1 MTRFLTENEMEDII
15 DFIKPNK
22 NIPTETANSIVRIA
36 KEKLRSQLKKQ
47 QIYPEIIPELKKQ
60 LEKDYNE
67 SMIHPGESVGI
78 LAAQSIGEKN
88 TQNTLNSIDWA
99 EKIIYSKN
107 NNMIVEPIGKMIDNL
122 LLKFPDNIEKIEKN
136 RTEYLKLCDDD
147 YFIPSCDEE
156 GNTGWYK
163 IEAITKHLPVGK
175 LVKVTTESGR
185 TVIATQSKSFLVWNE
200 DEQKFLATAGSDVK
214 VGDILPTTQNLSR
227 LNIKTQEFFDYKD
240 VKINLDRE
248 FGFFIGLYLS
258 GDYENLLCDVKI
270 KDHFDKLKDCYK
282 IDFDELLEYITV
294 SGTNIPSFSYNSSD
308 DHIKGLL
315 SGFFRNCSY
324 NNGSILCYSYYED
337 IINGIM
343 FLLTYY
349 GIFGFFTKCEDDL
362 VYKLEIKEYNTEIL
376 EKNILEEIWKDIPDE
391 FKLSNNKIENLEWC
405 TNSENVNH
413 SLNLKN
419 VLQKSILQIDIK
431 DKTIINKFSSFVEA
445 SNTLKICN
453 SGIKACVYN
462 KQKTSHGFICKY
474 CDEENIQ
481 KFCVNFDKIINIE
494 YINSKSKYVYDL
506 TVEKT
511 RNFQIF
517 NGLNVRDTFH
527 KAF

>member
-1 MTRFLTENEMEDII
+1 MTRCLTEDEMENTI

-22 NIPTETANSIVRIA
+22 NIPIETANSIVRIA
-36 KEKLRSQLKKQ
+36 KKKMRSQLKEI
-47 QIYPEIIPELKKQ
+47 QIYPEMIPILKKK
-60 LEKDYNE
+60 LEKNYQE

-88 TQNTLNSIDWA
+88 TQSTLNSLGSS

-107 NNMIVEPIGKMIDNL
+107 NNMIVEAIGRMIDNL
-122 LLKFPDNIEKIEKN
+122 LVKFPDNIEKIIEN

-147 YFIPSCDEE
+147 NYFIPSCDED
-156 GNTGWYK
+156 GNTDWYR

-185 TVIATQSKSFLVWNE
+185 TVMATQSKSFLVWNE

-214 VGDILPTTQNLSR
+214 VGDILPTTQNLPR

-240 VKINLDRE
+240 IKINLDRE
-248 FGFFIGLYLS
+248 IGFFIGLYLS

-270 KDHFDKLKDCYK
+270 KDRFDKLKDCYK
-282 IDFDELLEYITV
+282 VDLDELLDDITN
-294 SGTNIPSFSYNSSD
+294 SGTNTPFFSYNSSD

-324 NNGSILCYSYYED
+324 NNGSMSCSSYYED
-337 IINGIM
+337 VINGIL

-362 VYKLEIKEYNTEIL
+362 VYKLEIKEDTEIL
-376 EKNILEEIWKDIPDE
+376 EKNILEDIPYE
-391 FKLSNNKIENLEWC
+391 FKISNYSLKLKESGSVFFDNVVKIEFI
-405 TNSENVNH
+405 S
-413 SLNLKN
+413 SG
-419 VLQKSILQIDIK
+419 
-431 DKTIINKFSSFVEA
+431 KTE
-445 SNTLKICN
+445 
-453 SGIKACVYN
+453 
-462 KQKTSHGFICKY
+462 
-474 CDEENIQ
+474 
-481 KFCVNFDKIINIE
+481 
-494 YINSKSKYVYDL
+494 YVYDL

-517 NGLNVRDTFH
+517 NGLNVRDTL
-527 KAF
+527 KYRVSDIKNIASL